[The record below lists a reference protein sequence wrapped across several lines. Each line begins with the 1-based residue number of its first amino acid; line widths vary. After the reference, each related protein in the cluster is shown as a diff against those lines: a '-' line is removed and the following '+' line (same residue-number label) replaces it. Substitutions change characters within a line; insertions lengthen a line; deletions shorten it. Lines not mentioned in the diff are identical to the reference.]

1 MSTFS
6 SNESRFGSTWLQFIK
21 RPRSHKEAAPTAAE
35 GSQPFLSLVESVRT
49 WAEESPNATAVTTA
63 RETLSYVQLEAQSNA
78 LARHLQ
84 SLRAA
89 PETLVALVLDR
100 SPEFAIAALAIWKAG
115 AAYLPIDP
123 ACPPERIRLILE
135 DAHAPVLIRSGLASH
150 IELFQESAKQVDISD
165 RHSLLHAYSSVPL
178 PASNQPTQLAYVIY
192 TSGSTGRPKGVEI
205 THGNLLNLVHWHQSA
220 FAISSSDRAT
230 MLASPGF
237 DAAVWEI
244 WPYLSAGASLYAP
257 PETTRVSPRSLRDWM
272 LAQRI
277 TVSFVPTPLA
287 QRLIFL
293 EWPTETSLRFLLTG
307 ADVLQQYPPAG
318 LPFTLV
324 NNYGPTEC
332 TVVALSGTVTPH
344 ERPAALPPVGRPISN
359 TRILLLDEDLQE
371 VSSGSVGEL
380 HIAGAG
386 VGRGYLNDPEL
397 TREKFIPDPFD
408 SNSGSH
414 LYKTGDL
421 ARALP
426 DGNFE
431 FLGRTDD
438 QIKIR
443 GYRIE
448 PNEVSAAICKHDAV
462 QSGIVIPCKDSS
474 GEYFL
479 AAYLVLKQN
488 AQVNAGNLR
497 KHLQSHLP
505 EYMIP
510 SVFVVLDAFPLT
522 TNGKVDRAAL
532 PAPDSTNSL
541 KNEPV
546 SSRLTTTEEKLIP
559 VVSALLKVDGINP
572 HDNFFLLGGHSL
584 LGAQLLTEIQRTFQV
599 DLPLRTV
606 FDYPTIAAISAEID
620 RVRSL
625 AKEINSTEPAALDH
639 GYHHDIRP
647 TTS

>member
-6 SNESRFGSTWLQFIK
+6 SNESRLGSPWLQLLK
-21 RPRSHKEAAPTAAE
+21 LSLAPKKAARGPSASPAPSLSVVECISAWAAE
-35 GSQPFLSLVESVRT
+35 N
-49 WAEESPNATAVTTA
+49 PNAPAVATAT
-63 RETLSYVQLEAQSNA
+63 ETLFYIELEAQSNA

-84 SLRAA
+84 SLGATRD
-89 PETLVALVLDR
+89 TLVALVLER
-100 SPEFAIAALAIWKAG
+100 SPEFVIAALATWKAG
-115 AAYLPIDP
+115 AAYLPLDP
-123 ACPPERIRLILE
+123 SSPPERIRLILE
-135 DAHAPVLIRSGLASH
+135 DACAPILIRSGVASH
-150 IELFQESAKQVDISD
+150 IELSQEATKQVDISD
-165 RHSLLHAYSSVPL
+165 RYAVLRAYSSAPL
-178 PASNQPTQLAYVIY
+178 PTSSQPPQLAYVIY

-205 THGNLLNLVHWHQSA
+205 THKNLLNLVHWHQSA
-220 FAISSSDRAT
+220 FAVSSSDRAT

-244 WPYLSAGASLYAP
+244 WPYLSAGASLCAP

-277 TVSFVPTPLA
+277 TVSFVPTPIA

-293 EWPTETSLRFLLTG
+293 DWPTETPLRFLLTG
-307 ADVLQQYPPAG
+307 ADVLQQYPPDG

-332 TVVALSGTVTPH
+332 TVVALSGAVTPH
-344 ERPAALPPVGRPISN
+344 QRPAALPPVGRPISN
-359 TRILLLDEDLQE
+359 TRIFLLDEGLQQ
-371 VSSGSVGEL
+371 VPTGSIGEL
-380 HIAGAG
+380 HIAGAS

-397 TREKFIPDPFD
+397 TRDKFIPNPFD
-408 SNSGSH
+408 KNPDAR
-414 LYKTGDL
+414 LYRTGDL

-426 DGNFE
+426 DGSFE

-448 PNEVSAAICKHDAV
+448 PNEVCAALCKHEAI
-462 QSGIVIPCKDSS
+462 QAGIVVPIKDPS
-474 GEYFL
+474 GNHLL
-479 AAYLVLKQN
+479 AAYVVLKQP
-488 AQVNAGNLR
+488 AEVNAGNLR

-505 EYMIP
+505 DYMIP
-510 SVFVVLDAFPLT
+510 NAFVVIDSLPLT

-541 KNEPV
+541 KNGPA
-546 SSRLTTTEEKLIP
+546 SSGPTRTEEMLMP
-559 VVSALLKVDGINP
+559 VVSALLKVDPINP

-584 LGAQLLTEIQRTFQV
+584 LGAQLLAEIQHTFQV

-620 RVRSL
+620 RVL
-625 AKEINSTEPAALDH
+625 ALCKENIEDQAGTNNGH
-639 GYHHDIRP
+639 QHDVRP
-647 TTS
+647 LVP